1 MPVVGGL
8 YYWRV
13 PLQRIFRWAPPP
25 PPSVDRSIYYRSIE
39 YLLLLK
45 RYLVVASRTASVAP
59 GSICHERSHSVSN
72 QRKEQV
78 LWHWINNQL
87 ITWPLNEK
95 HKRHPYFFPPSWNA
109 IGHRQNSLSD
119 LLWALNE
126 IENKKIGRL
135 LNKNILKKVFNQTD
149 NLWINLMFC
158 LKSNYFV
165 RFIFCFAVIYF
176 HFQGSRGRFTCCGID
191 DGRLREMVSASN

>member
-39 YLLLLK
+39 YLLPLK

-59 GSICHERSHSVSN
+59 GSICHERSHSVSG

-78 LWHWINNQL
+78 LGHWINNQL

-109 IGHRQNSLSD
+109 TGHQQISLSD
-119 LLWALNE
+119 LLRALNE
-126 IENKKIGRL
+126 IEKQNWANLKQ
-135 LNKNILKKVFNQTD
+135 KNILK
-149 NLWINLMFC
+149 
-158 LKSNYFV
+158 
-165 RFIFCFAVIYF
+165 RFSIKRIIY
-176 HFQGSRGRFTCCGID
+176 GSI
-191 DGRLREMVSASN
+191 

>member
-78 LWHWINNQL
+78 L
-87 ITWPLNEK
+87 
-95 HKRHPYFFPPSWNA
+95 
-109 IGHRQNSLSD
+109 
-119 LLWALNE
+119 
-126 IENKKIGRL
+126 
-135 LNKNILKKVFNQTD
+135 
-149 NLWINLMFC
+149 
-158 LKSNYFV
+158 
-165 RFIFCFAVIYF
+165 
-176 HFQGSRGRFTCCGID
+176 
-191 DGRLREMVSASN
+191 